1 MKVIRYMLLGCYM
14 VLVLV
19 TTMFLFT
26 FNQFSNSQIGNKT
39 LFGLKE
45 NVGTF
50 HRGDFIMSTK
60 QIDQVKTGDEIMY
73 YDTVNGKNQ
82 VQVTTVEDVM
92 KTNDKE
98 YTYVI
103 QDGLFLSS
111 EYFIGEVDQIHAIPF
126 LGYLYLLF
134 TSKLGYFVFII
145 LPIVISFIFL
155 MKKYRGSYAKKN
167 KNQKA

>member
-1 MKVIRYMLLGCYM
+1 
-14 VLVLV
+14 
-19 TTMFLFT
+19 
-26 FNQFSNSQIGNKT
+26 
-39 LFGLKE
+39 
-45 NVGTF
+45 
-50 HRGDFIMSTK
+50 MSTK

-111 EYFIGEVDQIHAIPF
+111 EYFIGEVDQIHTIPF

>member
-50 HRGDFIMSTK
+50 HRGEFIMSTK

-82 VQVTTVEDVM
+82 VQVTTV
-92 KTNDKE
+92 
-98 YTYVI
+98 
-103 QDGLFLSS
+103 
-111 EYFIGEVDQIHAIPF
+111 A
-126 LGYLYLLF
+126 
-134 TSKLGYFVFII
+134 
-145 LPIVISFIFL
+145 
-155 MKKYRGSYAKKN
+155 
-167 KNQKA
+167 